1 MKKNSVRDA
10 LKRGEPQVGTWL
22 SLSSPLAARFMAKA
36 GFPWLTLDMEHSNCN
51 WETASSIFAHVA
63 EADCVPLIR
72 VPSITHENAKR
83 ALDLGA
89 FGIVFP
95 MCNTV
100 ELAELAV
107 SSCKYPPIG
116 TRSVGGS
123 VHALNFGTN
132 AADYYRRANDEVL
145 VVVQAEHIDAVDQI
159 DRILSVPGVD
169 AVFVGPNDLLAS
181 MGKTPQME
189 TDDPQFV
196 DALDKILRSAKS
208 HGVAPGIHVADAQA
222 AKRRMEQGWQFIAV
236 SSELGFMNQ
245 AAGALLKDLGRSN
258 QGQVARY

>member
-1 MKKNSVRDA
+1 MKTNSVLEA

-22 SLSSPLAARFMAKA
+22 SLSSPLAARFMARV

-51 WETASSIFAHVA
+51 WETASAIFAHIA
-63 EADCVPLIR
+63 EAHCVPLIR

-89 FGIVFP
+89 YGIVFP

-107 SSCKYPPIG
+107 SSCKYPPTG

-123 VHALNFGTN
+123 LHALNYSTN
-132 AADYYRRANDEVL
+132 ASEYYRHANEQVL
-145 VVVQAEHIDAVDQI
+145 VIVQAEHIDAVDQI
-159 DRILSVPGVD
+159 DAILSVPGVD

-196 DALDKILRSAKS
+196 EALDRILRSAKS
-208 HGVAPGIHVADAQA
+208 HGVAPGIHVADADA
-222 AKRRMEQGWQFIAV
+222 AKRRIEQGWQFIAI

-245 AAGALLKDLGRSN
+245 AAASTLQGLGRS
-258 QGQVARY
+258 GAPPTARY

>member
-1 MKKNSVRDA
+1 
-10 LKRGEPQVGTWL
+10 
-22 SLSSPLAARFMAKA
+22 
-36 GFPWLTLDMEHSNCN
+36 
-51 WETASSIFAHVA
+51 
-63 EADCVPLIR
+63 
-72 VPSITHENAKR
+72 
-83 ALDLGA
+83 
-89 FGIVFP
+89 

>member
-1 MKKNSVRDA
+1 MKKNSVREA
-10 LKRGEPQVGTWL
+10 LKQGVPQVGTWL
-22 SLSSPLAARFMAKA
+22 SLSSPLAARFMARA
-36 GFPWLTLDMEHSNCN
+36 GFPWLTVDMEHSNCN

-63 EADCVPLIR
+63 EAGCVPLIR

-95 MCNTV
+95 MCNTR

-107 SSCKYPPIG
+107 SSCKYPPTG

-123 VHALNFGTN
+123 VHALNYGAN
-132 AADYYRRANDEVL
+132 AADYYSQANDEVL
-145 VVVQAEHIDAVDQI
+145 VIVQAEHVDAVDQI
-159 DRILSVPGVD
+159 DQILSVPGVD

-196 DALDKILRSAKS
+196 DALDKILRSAKT

-222 AKRRMEQGWQFIAV
+222 AQRRIQQGWQFIAV

-245 AAGALLKDLGRSN
+245 AAGALLKDLGHLS
-258 QGQVARY
+258 QGQIARY